1 MAIARCEACGEPKD
15 TKQRYPHHHT
25 PTSISAVPR
34 IPCGAPN
41 CARVALVWLSD
52 EEEAAYHRGE
62 RSFRVLQHRAVHVA

>member
-15 TKQRYPHHHT
+15 TKQRYPHCHT

-41 CARVALVWLSD
+41 CARVASIWLSGS
-52 EEEAAYHRGE
+52 EEAEYRRGV
-62 RSFRVLQHRAVHVA
+62 RNFRVLHHQEVQVA